1 MTTFPT
7 LHTPRLVLSQLEVND
22 IPRIVKYADNP
33 NIANNVRY
41 LPQPY
46 REKDAI
52 VWLNNARQGFDKQTA
67 YIFKLGLKETNEF
80 IGGMGLNLKK
90 QHHKAEL
97 GYWIGEPFWNK
108 GYATEAIAAILKFGF
123 ETLELNKIYAMHYDF
138 NLASGKVMIN
148 NKMIKEAE
156 LVDDEF
162 KHGKFVTQT
171 QYHLTKREYE
181 ALNNEKFKSPQ

>member
-1 MTTFPT
+1 MTTFPI
-7 LHTPRLVLSQLEVND
+7 LHTPRLILGQLEVSD
-22 IPRIVKYADNP
+22 IPRIVEYADNP
-33 NIANNVRY
+33 NIANNLKA

-52 VWLNNARQGFDKQTA
+52 SWLHHAREGFDSQRV

-80 IGGMGLNLKK
+80 IGGMGLHLKK
-90 QHHKAEL
+90 EHHKAEV

-108 GYATEAIAAILKFGF
+108 GYATEALRAILKFGF
-123 ETLELNKIYAMHYDF
+123 EALDLNKIYAMYYDF
-138 NLASGKVMIN
+138 NPASGRVMEN

-162 KHGKFVTQT
+162 KHGKFAAHI
-171 QYHLTKREYE
+171 QYRLTKREYE
-181 ALNNEKFKSPQ
+181 ALNSKGRRKK